1 MKNIPDKCSRCGAP
15 IDWEKGASSIKCSF
29 CGKTNYLTNNYLNEF
44 KNYLKLRDP
53 KKIIRNPFSFILV
66 LPIIFLF
73 LILNSPIKKQEK
85 IKAEY
90 WPTNWDKLKQ
100 TKFKGGTFPA
110 DFDKSEKDSH
120 TVKFKSDIVEA
131 CKYRNELKKELE
143 NFELNRDKSL
153 YEFNIQVGN
162 IAQFDFYPDG
172 LGTHPI
178 LYTAPEIWISPY
190 LNPDTSKYQTD
201 KAITIQNFERINRN
215 LKNEGKKYW
224 DYYERVHDNS
234 WRNQVSEL
242 SKIIDLQNNKI
253 FASFIEVKRQMGDKN
268 WKLYSRWG
276 LFGIGDLYDYYFQKF
291 KISSSY
297 KKIYFGDW
305 LLKKGIL
312 DKTHMN
318 KLSSGNFVK
327 YRITIVEEGKI
338 NRICEMKN

>member
-1 MKNIPDKCSRCGAP
+1 
-15 IDWEKGASSIKCSF
+15 
-29 CGKTNYLTNNYLNEF
+29 
-44 KNYLKLRDP
+44 
-53 KKIIRNPFSFILV
+53 
-66 LPIIFLF
+66 LF

-110 DFDKSEKDSH
+110 DFDESEKESH

-143 NFELNRDKSL
+143 NFELNRNKSL

-162 IAQFDFYPDG
+162 KAQFGIYDIQMANPLNINQNLSY
-172 LGTHPI
+172 LK
-178 LYTAPEIWISPY
+178 SPY
-190 LNPDTSKYQTD
+190 VNPNPYQYQND
-201 KAITIQNFERINRN
+201 KDITIRNFERINKN
-215 LKNEGKKYW
+215 LKNEGKNYFN
-224 DYYERVHDNS
+224 YYVNAYDNS

-242 SKIIDLQNNKI
+242 AKIIYLQDNKI

-276 LFGIGDLYDYYFQKF
+276 LSGIGDLYDYFYRKF
-291 KISSSY
+291 EISSSF
-297 KKIYFGDW
+297 KKITFGDW

-312 DKTHMN
+312 DKAHMN
-318 KLSSGNFVK
+318 EHPSGKNYVK
-327 YRITIVEEGKI
+327 YHIPIVEKGKV